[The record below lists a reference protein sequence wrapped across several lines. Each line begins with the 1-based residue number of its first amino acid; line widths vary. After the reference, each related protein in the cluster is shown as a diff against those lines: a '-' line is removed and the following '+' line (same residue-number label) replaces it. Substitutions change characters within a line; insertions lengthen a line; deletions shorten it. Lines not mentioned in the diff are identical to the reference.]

1 MESNS
6 TANEGRASAPCSRSY
21 FETLDTGRKRRV
33 FVDDTPESARIIENI
48 DVAMRADTREQ
59 SLAHLED
66 AHREIENMERDR
78 NTARVVATDA
88 IRELDRILDT
98 GDTYAGR
105 EIVQNLKDFLRGD
118 SSENANMEAPNA

>member
-1 MESNS
+1 MKDR
-6 TANEGRASAPCSRSY
+6 TSAPCSRSY

-48 DVAMRADTREQ
+48 DIAMRADTREQ

-98 GDTYAGR
+98 GDTYASR

-118 SSENANMEAPNA
+118 SSENA